1 MPQLTISV
9 GEIIDKS
16 WHYYKKHFGE
26 LMSVSGWLL
35 VAAALNVIAL
45 ALYPS
50 ASIILSERDYTALET
65 TGVILVIIS
74 NFIVTPIIGIWIT
87 ATLVRLIDAVIS
99 GRSTTLKNVMKEG
112 RKYFWPY
119 LLASVMFSLVIC
131 ATLLLLVPGFLFTW
145 VGAIWPNTIV
155 VSMIGSLLFIIGI
168 VVATVLAIKYCIRF
182 FFYTY
187 TLIVDNHKG
196 RNALKESSRLVK
208 GNFWGVLA
216 RLAIPKILFF
226 VLFAIA
232 LFIAITIADVITSG
246 AAGLNVDLQV
256 RLNTIITGVLVLV
269 QAALIN
275 PIILIADYL
284 IYKNFTK

>member
-26 LMSVSGWLL
+26 LMSVSGWIML
-35 VAAALNVIAL
+35 AAVVNVVAL

-50 ASIILSERDYTALET
+50 ASIILSEREYTAFET
-65 TGVILVIIS
+65 AGVILVIIS
-74 NFIVTPIIGIWIT
+74 NFIVTPIICIWIT

-112 RKYFWPY
+112 KRYFWSY
-119 LLASVMFSLVIC
+119 VVASILFGLAIC
-131 ATLLLLVPGFLFTW
+131 AAMLFLVPGLLFT
-145 VGAIWPNTIV
+145 VAGAIWPKLIA
-155 VSMIGSLLFIIGI
+155 VSMIGSMLMIIGL
-168 VVATVLAIKYCIRF
+168 VASTVCVIIYCVRL

-196 RNALKESSRLVK
+196 VASLKESSKLVK
-208 GNFWGVLA
+208 GNFWEVLV
-216 RLAIPKILFF
+216 RLVIPKILFF
-226 VLFAIA
+226 VICAAILFV
-232 LFIAITIADVITSG
+232 FVTIADVITAG
-246 AAGLNVDLQV
+246 VAGLNVDLQV
-256 RLNTIITGVLVLV
+256 RLNTIVTSVLVLV

-275 PIILIADYL
+275 PILLIADYL
-284 IYKNFTK
+284 IYKNLTK